1 MIRRIC
7 VVAATL
13 VLLNVS
19 SAGLLAQALPAGD
32 PVALGL
38 SAERLGT
45 LDAAIQR
52 FVDEKQHAG
61 VVWLVAR
68 RGKIVD
74 FNARGLRDIA
84 SKKPME
90 KDSICRMYSMSKII
104 TSVAALILLEEGR
117 YNLDDPVSR
126 FLPEFKKMQVMTGGT
141 ADEPLL
147 TTARRPITIRHLFTH
162 TSGLY
167 YDFVDDAALVQI
179 FRRVK
184 PAEAPTL
191 EEFVKRAASL
201 PLKHQPGEAF
211 TYGINTDVLG
221 RLIEVVSGQSL
232 EAFMR
237 QRIFEPL
244 GMVDT
249 GFSVASEK
257 MARLAKTYNAK
268 DGQLVEAE
276 PAFGAWAEAGRGPAF
291 GGAGIFST
299 AVDYARFA
307 QMLLNGGVMDGRR
320 ILGRKTVEFMTA
332 NHLSHLPGGNTGARH
347 LGFGLGVSVLI
358 DLGQSPTPGSPGAF
372 GWTGAATT
380 LCQIDPKE
388 QMVLLVLA
396 QHFPYNEHRLFERFL
411 TCAYQALAD

>member
-1 MIRRIC
+1 MIKRLW

-13 VLLNVS
+13 VFLNAWS
-19 SAGLLAQALPAGD
+19 FGLFAQALSNGD
-32 PVALGL
+32 PGALGL
-38 SAERLGT
+38 SAERLRT

-61 VVWLVAR
+61 VIWLVVR

-84 SKKPME
+84 SKQPME
-90 KDSICRMYSMSKII
+90 KDTICRVYSMSKII
-104 TSVAALILLEEGR
+104 TSVAALSLLEEGR
-117 YNLDDPVSR
+117 FNLDDPVSR
-126 FLPEFKKMQVMTGGT
+126 FLPEFQKMQVMTGGT
-141 ADEPLL
+141 ADAPLL

-167 YDFVDDAALVQI
+167 YDFVDDPALVQI

-184 PAEAPTL
+184 PADAPTL

-211 TYGINTDVLG
+211 TYGINTDILG
-221 RLIEVVSGQSL
+221 CLIEVVSGQPL
-232 EAFMR
+232 ETFMR
-237 QRIFEPL
+237 QRILEPL
-244 GMVDT
+244 GMTDT
-249 GFSVASEK
+249 SFDVAPEK
-257 MARLAKTYNAK
+257 MSRLAKTYNQK
-268 DGQLVEAE
+268 DGKLVEAE
-276 PAFGAWAEAGRGPAF
+276 PVFATWPEGGRGPAF

-299 AVDYARFA
+299 AADYARLA
-307 QMLLNGGVMDGRR
+307 QMLLNGGVFDGRR

-332 NHLSHLPGGNTGARH
+332 NHLSHLPGGNTAARH

-358 DLGQSPTPGSPGAF
+358 DLGQSPAPGSLGAF

-388 QMVLLVLA
+388 QMVLLVFA

-411 TCAYQALAD
+411 TCAYQALVD